1 MAIFADIVLSKQFTA
16 VPRQCAAAMLHTSRV
31 ASDSSKDMET
41 EATDK
46 PKAVFDKRARSKS
59 AAAQRA
65 KQLVEAAAASASA
78 ASSSSPSSIESQPSD
93 QSASSDPSGTDS
105 TEAGGASAPPRT
117 PSLLDQFSDP
127 VNTTAKD
134 RTADMIKELRQAS
147 PTGRL
152 LDLFAE
158 PVLGTAAAEQIDVL
172 DQKAPISLPRT
183 TNEHDMVDII
193 LQAVD
198 NCRPLLKVSSGQT
211 IMLHHQNMFCV
222 STCHTAFAICNTHM
236 HLAVCFRV
244 QSASTR
250 CESHGV
256 SV

>member
-1 MAIFADIVLSKQFTA
+1 
-16 VPRQCAAAMLHTSRV
+16 
-31 ASDSSKDMET
+31 MET

-78 ASSSSPSSIESQPSD
+78 ASSSSPSSIESQPTD

-198 NCRPLLKVSSGQT
+198 NCRPLLKVTARKTGTKINYIPEIVTQAEQT
-211 IMLHHQNMFCV
+211 
-222 STCHTAFAICNTHM
+222 S
-236 HLAVCFRV
+236 LAVRWIVAAAVKRKRGCKSKMHECIALELLLAFQKKGAARAKRDDLHKV
-244 QSASTR
+244 ALENR
-250 CESHGV
+250 ANV
-256 SV
+256 LIKWF